1 MERKSRGCKTGND
14 AKASAG
20 TQICPNCKKL
30 FKRLG
35 QHRCQMSSATTPVKE
50 KKPRTAGLD
59 AKKTDTKASVRR
71 QRDRETRPKT
81 AEEQRFDGHRSAL
94 TTRRQHE
101 GIINADSQG
110 GARPKVKAQQS
121 LSRPPL
127 SSTERRGSRRN
138 PNPASKPLQD
148 SHDREPTT
156 PEKKEPP
163 LVAGLE
169 APGDKRK
176 TDKKARALRFL
187 WSLSAMFTY
196 FTKAS
201 FGGQTSKCL
210 QRNKCRKADGE
221 MRAET
226 EEQDGARPKVKAKQ
240 PLSRPPLSSTE
251 CRGVGTNPNPP
262 SKPLQDSHGREPTT
276 PEKKEPPAV
285 AVLEAPDDEKK
296 TDTKARA
303 LRFLRLLRAMFSY
316 LKKILQKLYGREGEG
331 SVNADSQGGARPKV
345 KAEQPHSSP
354 PLFSAECRG
363 SRRNPKPPSRPLR
376 GSHGRVPVLDVTA
389 LTEEAE
395 EVMEKLKLEA
405 NPNPLHYNTTFFDDQ
420 VKVKRHEKEAVLGAF
435 NPFRERIKKC
445 LNESTEWTW
454 KEFNSGSTY
463 DGTKVCITDYCLLL
477 L

>member
-20 TQICPNCKKL
+20 TQISPNCKKF

-35 QHRCQMSSATTPVKE
+35 QHGCQPSSATTPVK
-50 KKPRTAGLD
+50 KKNPRTAGLD
-59 AKKTDTKASVRR
+59 AKKTDTKASVGR

-240 PLSRPPLSSTE
+240 PHSRPALSSTE

-303 LRFLRLLRAMFSY
+303 LRFLRLLSAMFSY

-345 KAEQPHSSP
+345 
-354 PLFSAECRG
+354 
-363 SRRNPKPPSRPLR
+363 
-376 GSHGRVPVLDVTA
+376 PVLDVTA

-395 EVMEKLKLEA
+395 KVMEKLKLEA
-405 NPNPLHYNTTFFDDQ
+405 NSNPLHNNTTFFDDQ
-420 VKVKRHEKEAVLGAF
+420 VKVKRHEKEAVAGAF

>member
-20 TQICPNCKKL
+20 TQISPNCKKF

-35 QHRCQMSSATTPVKE
+35 QHRCQPSSATTPVK
-50 KKPRTAGLD
+50 KKNPRTAGLD
-59 AKKTDTKASVRR
+59 AKKTDTKASVGR

-240 PLSRPPLSSTE
+240 PHSRPALSSTE

-303 LRFLRLLRAMFSY
+303 LRFLRLLSAMFSY

-345 KAEQPHSSP
+345 
-354 PLFSAECRG
+354 
-363 SRRNPKPPSRPLR
+363 
-376 GSHGRVPVLDVTA
+376 PVLDVTA

-395 EVMEKLKLEA
+395 KVMEKLKLEA
-405 NPNPLHYNTTFFDDQ
+405 NSNPLHNNTTFFDDQ

>member
-59 AKKTDTKASVRR
+59 AKKTDTKASVGR

-196 FTKAS
+196 FTKTS

-226 EEQDGARPKVKAKQ
+226 EEQD
-240 PLSRPPLSSTE
+240 
-251 CRGVGTNPNPP
+251 
-262 SKPLQDSHGREPTT
+262 
-276 PEKKEPPAV
+276 
-285 AVLEAPDDEKK
+285 
-296 TDTKARA
+296 
-303 LRFLRLLRAMFSY
+303 
-316 LKKILQKLYGREGEG
+316 
-331 SVNADSQGGARPKV
+331 GARPKV

>member
-20 TQICPNCKKL
+20 TQISPNCKKF

-35 QHRCQMSSATTPVKE
+35 QNRCQPSSATTPVK
-50 KKPRTAGLD
+50 KKNPRTAGLD
-59 AKKTDTKASVRR
+59 AKKTDTKASVGR

-240 PLSRPPLSSTE
+240 PHSRPALSSTE

-303 LRFLRLLRAMFSY
+303 LRFLRLLSAMFSY

-345 KAEQPHSSP
+345 
-354 PLFSAECRG
+354 
-363 SRRNPKPPSRPLR
+363 
-376 GSHGRVPVLDVTA
+376 PVLDVTA

-395 EVMEKLKLEA
+395 KVMEKLKLEA
-405 NPNPLHYNTTFFDDQ
+405 NSNPLHNNTTFFDDQ
-420 VKVKRHEKEAVLGAF
+420 VKVKRHEKEAVPGAF